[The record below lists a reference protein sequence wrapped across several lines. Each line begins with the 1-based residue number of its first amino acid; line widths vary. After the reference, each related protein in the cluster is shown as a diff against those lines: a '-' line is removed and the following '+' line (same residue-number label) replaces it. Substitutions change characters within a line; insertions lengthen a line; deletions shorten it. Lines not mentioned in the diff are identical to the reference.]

1 MPLLLAQLGDALD
14 DSNWFI
20 ILFVGLASPI
30 IGCLLGC
37 TKPVGRLDRVK
48 WAAAYYGALGLPV
61 VAMFLM
67 GGESAGAFI
76 IFPLRLLCGPIVGLA
91 LMLVPG
97 ERL

>member
-1 MPLLLAQLGDALD
+1 MPPLLAQLGDALD
-14 DSNWFI
+14 DSTWFI

-30 IGCLLGC
+30 IGCLIGC
-37 TKPVGRLDRVK
+37 TKPIGRLDRVK
-48 WAAAYYGALGLPV
+48 WAAAYYVALGLPV

-76 IFPLRLLCGPIVGLA
+76 IFLLLLLCGPIVGLA

>member
-14 DSNWFI
+14 GSTWFI

-30 IGCLLGC
+30 LGCLLGC

-48 WAAAYYGALGLPV
+48 WAAVYCVALGLPV

-76 IFPLRLLCGPIVGLA
+76 IFLLLLLCGPILGLV